1 MYKIGIDAR
10 LYSQTG
16 VGVYLKNLLYFL
28 EKNTNQGI
36 FFYIYLLP
44 EDYSKVKFTSKY
56 FIKKLTH
63 SRWHTFS
70 EQIDF
75 ARLLYKDN
83 LDLAHFTYF
92 SYPILYKKKFIAT
105 VHDTTPLSFK
115 TGKASTKN
123 PLSYELK
130 FRAFQFVISQQ
141 IKNAIKVITPSKTVK
156 KQLLNLYGKSIR
168 GLADKIVPIYEGVDY
183 ELMKLEVGGWKLDEN
198 IKKSA
203 ILKRLTS
210 NSKPLFIYVGNF
222 YPHKNV
228 ENLIKAFAK
237 VSRNA
242 QLILIGPDDY
252 FSKRLT
258 QLINQ
263 LSQGKRIVFYHN
275 PSKTELIYFYKNASA
290 LIHPSL
296 SEGFG
301 LPIIEAAYFN
311 LPIIASDIEVFREL
325 LGRSYISFNSL
336 SIDDI
341 TKKINQFLSQ
351 RKKVDYAN
359 LLKKFS
365 FEKMARQVY
374 NLYQQMLVKPTGDR
388 R

>member
-1 MYKIGIDAR
+1 
-10 LYSQTG
+10 
-16 VGVYLKNLLYFL
+16 
-28 EKNTNQGI
+28 
-36 FFYIYLLP
+36 
-44 EDYSKVKFTSKY
+44 
-56 FIKKLTH
+56 
-63 SRWHTFS
+63 
-70 EQIDF
+70 
-75 ARLLYKDN
+75 
-83 LDLAHFTYF
+83 
-92 SYPILYKKKFIAT
+92 
-105 VHDTTPLSFK
+105 
-115 TGKASTKN
+115 
-123 PLSYELK
+123 
-130 FRAFQFVISQQ
+130 
-141 IKNAIKVITPSKTVK
+141 
-156 KQLLNLYGKSIR
+156 
-168 GLADKIVPIYEGVDY
+168 
-183 ELMKLEVGGWKLDEN
+183 MKLEVGGWKLDEN

-325 LGRSYISFNSL
+325 LGRNYISFNSL